1 MLQAE
6 KQVIVMQLTRP
17 KAIAIMLLV
26 VLVALGSASGVFA
39 PVIEP
44 ASIQLTPAFGCPGQ
58 QITVVITLSQGELLA
73 PGSVTVSNGIELL
86 KSYPDGLIT
95 NLQLIGGFGRISGTF
110 TVGDSVC
117 AGDYVVTLNPLGG
130 IDGVGQ
136 PIAFESVSTHFTVG
150 GNGCPNLPVCRPV
163 GGVVMPTNRLAI
175 TAPYLALAGLVAV
188 VSTVVLVKR
197 RRD

>member
-1 MLQAE
+1 
-6 KQVIVMQLTRP
+6 VIQLTRP

-117 AGDYVVTLNPLGG
+117 AGDYVVTAELGVTDGFG
-130 IDGVGQ
+130 I
-136 PIAFESVSTHFTVG
+136 PATLESVSTHFTVG
-150 GNGCPNLPVCRPV
+150 GNGCPNLPACRPV
-163 GGVVMPTNRLAI
+163 GGVVMPTNTLAI
-175 TAPYLALAGLVAV
+175 TAPYLALAGLIVAV
-188 VSTVVLVKR
+188 SAVVAVKKR
-197 RRD
+197 RD